1 MSGVP
6 LPRGNAF
13 KHQLSTSDEITP
25 DLVWAGGKS
34 CDQSW
39 WACTRRPAH
48 SQARPPEPPTP
59 GADSGQP
66 KAGAGGGQQVRGWT
80 SDPIGCGQC
89 PPTDLWHPRG
99 GRRIRG
105 LCLSPTW
112 QNVPCF
118 QNLLSP
124 EPGKDPH
131 GPQQR
136 EPASVLVPTWVC
148 GSPATGVC
156 PPCCKRPGAGR
167 GEVALPP
174 PPTGSAGPLTWPPQC
189 SSGAGA
195 GCAWPANSVSRGRP
209 FLPSQRFY
217 DSED

>member
-25 DLVWAGGKS
+25 DLGWAGGKS

-39 WACTRRPAH
+39 WACTRRPAR

-66 KAGAGGGQQVRGWT
+66 KAGAGGGQQAGEWT
-80 SDPIGCGQC
+80 SDPISCGQC
-89 PPTDLWHPRG
+89 PPTDLWCPRG
-99 GRRIRG
+99 GWRIWG

-118 QNLLSP
+118 QHLLSP
-124 EPGKDPH
+124 EPGEDPH

-136 EPASVLVPTWVC
+136 EPVPAWVC

-156 PPCCKRPGAGR
+156 PPCCKRPGARR
-167 GEVALPP
+167 GEA
-174 PPTGSAGPLTWPPQC
+174 PQQQRLAPSPC
-189 SSGAGA
+189 RLCRPADLASTVQLSGGA
-195 GCAWPANSVSRGRP
+195 GCAWPADSVSRGRP

-217 DSED
+217 NSED